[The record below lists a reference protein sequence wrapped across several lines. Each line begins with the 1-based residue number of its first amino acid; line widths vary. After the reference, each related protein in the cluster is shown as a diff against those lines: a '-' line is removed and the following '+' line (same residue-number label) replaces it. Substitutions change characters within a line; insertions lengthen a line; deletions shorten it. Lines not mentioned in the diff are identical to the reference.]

1 MRIRMPFGLIWLLPV
16 LLFGCK
22 KAEPLE
28 SRSLERFITYDI
40 NTYSAEL
47 LPSGGYVLQCMDEQ
61 DGHLS
66 FAQFLNSDGGMAGR
80 ITYSALPRTIDGLT
94 FDDKSI
100 LIRDLV
106 PLANGNHAILGF
118 GLDSLVDGTVAL
130 HLLLYKV
137 DRHGNPTAEP
147 FRQLVTTDSYIQY
160 ARSATDDTVAI
171 LKPHVLGVELVNN
184 DLAAAVLFRLRGA
197 PKDSIAVIRL
207 PMGSSNLPTSKI
219 TIGPSEGNLEL
230 SQNRLWEFQSRET
243 ASDQLV
249 LLSGSNDPVL
259 TEFDLGAENIA
270 TTGSGRLLGG
280 ARMMSHFLAQDQN
293 NILAG
298 GIVYRT
304 TPTGSAACP
313 FFSTVADVSNLG
325 DPDRYFFLDT
335 LAPLN
340 SPIQCFAGTWW
351 NGYVAL
357 LTNTYRPEVSSLQ
370 LDFFTYFNDT
380 ENDLGLLLVSPNDG
394 RIIEQRTIVSGRGMR
409 ATNLF
414 NVNGRL
420 VCIGVQ
426 NAFYNSGARRT
437 FFTELNAPG
446 Q

>member
-1 MRIRMPFGLIWLLPV
+1 MTIKRRFSIVCSGAV
-16 LLFGCK
+16 LLLGCQ

-28 SRSLERFITYDI
+28 SRSMERFLTYDL
-40 NTYSAEL
+40 NTYSAEA
-47 LPSGGYVLQCMDEQ
+47 LPSGGYVLQCMDRQ
-61 DGHLS
+61 DGRLS
-66 FAQFLNSDGGMAGR
+66 FAQFLNNDGSIAGK
-80 ITYSALPRTIDGLT
+80 INYGALPRTIDGLT

-100 LIRDLV
+100 LIQDLV
-106 PLANGNHAILGF
+106 PLANGNNAILGF
-118 GLDSLVDGTVAL
+118 GLDSLADGTVAL
-130 HLLLYKV
+130 HLLVYKV
-137 DRHGNPTAEP
+137 DRYGNPTAEP
-147 FRQLVTTDSYIQY
+147 FRRLVTTDSYIQY
-160 ARSATDDTVAI
+160 AKSATDDTVAI

-184 DLAAAVLFRLRGA
+184 DLATAVLFKMRGA
-197 PKDSIAVIRL
+197 PKDSIALIRF
-207 PMGSSNLPTSKI
+207 PMGGSGLPTSKI
-219 TIGPSEGNLEL
+219 TIGPREGNMEG
-230 SQNRLWEFQSRET
+230 SENRLWEFQSREI

-249 LLSGSNDPVL
+249 LLSGRNDPVL

-270 TTGSGRLLGG
+270 TTGSGRILGG

-293 NILAG
+293 NMLAG

-325 DPDRYFFLDT
+325 DPDRYYFLDT

-351 NGYVAL
+351 NRYVAL
-357 LTNTYRPEVSSLQ
+357 VTNTYRPEVSSFQ

-380 ENDLGLLLVSPNDG
+380 ENDLGLLLVSPDDG
-394 RIIEQRTIVSGRGMR
+394 RIIEQRTIVSGRGLR
-409 ATNLF
+409 ALELF
-414 NVNGRL
+414 NTNGHL

-426 NAFYNSGARRT
+426 NAFNNSGAKRT
-437 FFTELNAPG
+437 FLLELKDPG